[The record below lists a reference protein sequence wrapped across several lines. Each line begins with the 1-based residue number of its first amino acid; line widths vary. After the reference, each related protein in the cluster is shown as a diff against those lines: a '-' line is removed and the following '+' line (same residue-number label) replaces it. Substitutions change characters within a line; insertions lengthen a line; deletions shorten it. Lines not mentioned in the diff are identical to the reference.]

1 MNFAY
6 LILLVS
12 LFNISTGCSVI
23 GENDM
28 NSSLKKA
35 YFAAGCFWGV
45 EHLFQ
50 SLEGVSSTS
59 VGYMNG
65 KTDNPTYKS
74 VCYEDTGHAEAVEI
88 IYNPNI
94 ISYEKLCSF
103 FWKIHDPTTL
113 NQQGPDYGSQYRSSI
128 FYSSEIE
135 RQTAEEVKKQFQ
147 KYWNNSIVTE
157 IVKAE
162 KYYLAE
168 DYHQNYFKNKGLTH
182 AGCHF
187 IRKFE

>member
-1 MNFAY
+1 MNFVY
-6 LILLVS
+6 LILLFS
-12 LFNISTGCSVI
+12 LFNISI
-23 GENDM
+23 GDKM
-28 NSSLKKA
+28 IDNSDTNVNLKKA

-50 SLEGVSSTS
+50 SLEGVLSTS

-88 IYNPNI
+88 IYNPTI
-94 ISYEKLCSF
+94 VSYEKLCSF
-103 FWKIHDPTTL
+103 FWKIHDPTTF

-128 FYSSEIE
+128 FYLTDIE
-135 RQTAEEVKKQFQ
+135 RQKAEEVKKQFQ
-147 KYWNNSIVTE
+147 KYWNNSIITE
-157 IVKAE
+157 IVKAK
-162 KYYLAE
+162 KYYIAE